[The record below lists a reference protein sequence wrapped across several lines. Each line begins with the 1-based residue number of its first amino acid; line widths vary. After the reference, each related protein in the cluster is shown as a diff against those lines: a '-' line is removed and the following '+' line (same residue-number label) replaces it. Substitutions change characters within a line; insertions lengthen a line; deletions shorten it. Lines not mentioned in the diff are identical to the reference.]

1 MQYEGGKH
9 MAFVFSR
16 VDDRA
21 IHGQTVTMWS
31 KVYQNSGILLI
42 DDEISNDPMMR
53 QIYKNAAVGMNVYIY
68 TVQDAII
75 KAKQAAQSAKSY
87 LLIARSPLVF
97 EKLEKGGVDIGKKL
111 TLGPVSQGDG
121 RKLVAQFTSLSE
133 EEIQAC
139 HYLSSKGIEI
149 VFQNIP
155 STQPVDWKSIRF

>member
-1 MQYEGGKH
+1 

-31 KVYQNSGILLI
+31 KIYENSGILLI

-53 QIYKNAAVGMNVYIY
+53 QIYKNAAVGMDVYIY
-68 TVQDAII
+68 TIKDALV
-75 KAKQAAQSAKSY
+75 KAKQAANSAKKY

-97 EKLEKGGVDIGKKL
+97 EQLDKGGVNIGNKL
-111 TLGPVSQGDG
+111 TLGPVSQGPG
-121 RKLVAQFTSLSE
+121 RKLIAQFTSLNE
-133 EEIQAC
+133 EEINAC
-139 HYLSSKGIEI
+139 HYIANKGIEV

-155 STQPVDWKSIRF
+155 TTQAVDWKSIHF